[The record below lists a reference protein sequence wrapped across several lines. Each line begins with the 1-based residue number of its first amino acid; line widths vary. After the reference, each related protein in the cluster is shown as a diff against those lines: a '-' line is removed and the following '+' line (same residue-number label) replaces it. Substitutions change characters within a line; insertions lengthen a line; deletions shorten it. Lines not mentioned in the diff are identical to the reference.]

1 MAELISKPRHIA
13 HVVYSFSTGGLE
25 NGVVNIINNL
35 PEKLYQHSIV
45 CVTGH
50 DELFFS
56 RIKTT
61 NVKIYDLHKPQGRDV
76 LWLYRCWKL
85 LKYLNPDICHT
96 RNLSAIEAQL
106 PAWLARIPERIHG
119 EHGWDV
125 FDIGGTNTKYQRL
138 RSVFKPLI
146 NKYVGLSLESIEYL
160 VKKIQVKPTLIS
172 HICNGV
178 DIHKFSPQT
187 STVNLPEGFKQEG
200 SIVFGTVGRL
210 AEVKNQ
216 TFLVE
221 AFCHLWV
228 KYPELQNKLR
238 LVIVGDGVLLP
249 KLRKIVSAAKVET
262 GVWLTGRRDDVSEL
276 MNAMDVFVLPSLA
289 EGIPNTM
296 LEAMASGLPAI
307 ATNVGGNP
315 DLILPQHADTH
326 IVEVNNIKQLSGAM
340 EVYIKSKEQ
349 IAIDSELV
357 RQHCVDNFSIEVMVD
372 NYHHLYQTSSFR

>member
-1 MAELISKPRHIA
+1 MVGLNSKPIHIV
-13 HVVYSFSTGGLE
+13 HVVYSFATGGLE

-35 PEKLYQHSIV
+35 PEKLYQHSII

-61 NVKIYDLHKPQGRDV
+61 NVKIYDLGKPQGRDV

-85 LKYLNPDICHT
+85 FKKLNPDICHT
-96 RNLSAIEAQL
+96 RNLSALEAQL
-106 PAWLARIPERIHG
+106 PAWLARIPMRIHG

-125 FDIGGTNTKYQRL
+125 FDIGGTNAKYQRL
-138 RSVFKPLI
+138 RKVFKPLI
-146 NKYVGLSLESIEYL
+146 NKYMGLSLESIDYL
-160 VKKIQVKPTLIS
+160 VKKIQVKPRLIS

-178 DIHKFSPQT
+178 DIHKFSPKI
-187 STVNLPEGFKQEG
+187 STVILPERFQQEG

-216 TFLVE
+216 TFLVA
-221 AFCHLWV
+221 AFCNMWL
-228 KYPELQNKLR
+228 KYPELQHKLR
-238 LVIVGDGVLLP
+238 LIIVGDGVLLP
-249 KLRKIVSAAKVET
+249 KLKELVSTAKAET

-315 DLILPQHADTH
+315 DLILPQHAKTH
-326 IVEVNNIKQLSGAM
+326 IVAVNNIKQLSDAM
-340 EVYIKSKEQ
+340 EIYIKSNEQ
-349 IAIDSELV
+349 LAIDSQLV

-372 NYHHLYQTSSFR
+372 NYHHLYQKF